1 MFTAASGFTAA
12 LNESTAQ
19 DFLFIVEIKTNK
31 TVSAH
36 NAVSVYFSTKDIYL
50 DDSSLYIHGL
60 LTRPPVISENL
71 DIANHKASIGGFSV
85 SIIDT
90 PFVMSGFSLSKFSEF
105 LDNYNIYNR
114 GVNVFL
120 WTSGIEDIDD
130 CLKIYSGLSSGYKIN
145 NDVVSI
151 NVENSTSTVH
161 KSLPQSIITQAD
173 KQGTAPIPADSLGKV
188 KPIVYGDHTFNFNHA
203 TRTTCTFDQSNS
215 LVPMVYLGLDDDNKK
230 RWIISHHE
238 LNSIGKL
245 WGYDSNLG
253 RYVELR
259 AYTTV
264 SNSASGAIIKHDFGE
279 YFYDYWFG
287 SGDFTD
293 ILLENDASNRERISD
308 QLTSTTSTINHEFDS
323 GGQDRQDQQYF
334 AYNPSISDDD
344 IIEVAVF
351 AFTSI
356 QTSGSP
362 TYTINSVDLSGIGVT
377 STVQACGTLAA
388 TAAGASA
395 NVRWDTAGACIIT
408 ISQIFKRVKYLPSS
422 HLPLFAEC
430 KGREASSTVA
440 GHFSGLSTGDLLERP
455 AQIADSILYDEL
467 GQTVDTTSFQAV
479 DTELSS
485 WKMNF
490 SLNKPLSSQKIL
502 DALAFQS
509 KSFIYFNDVNTISMD
524 TFYASDSTDFDDIN
538 LDDVKL
544 HSLKISQTSLR
555 KMTNDIILNYRK
567 QGTGALQE
575 VLERINDTA
584 GGGSID
590 QYNATQEKV
599 INADYI
605 ADTTTAG
612 LLADHWVKTGVKT
625 SGAFWTVLRD
635 VVEFKTS
642 NLIRDPKATK
652 FFLAEITD
660 VFEFDHTVWD
670 DQQLCNGVSWSG
682 KKFKIISITRGLDG
696 LKIKGV
702 EL

>member
-1 MFTAASGFTAA
+1 MFTASSGFNTA
-12 LNESTAQ
+12 LNESAAQ
-19 DFLFIVEIKTNK
+19 DFLLIVEVKTNK
-31 TVSAH
+31 NVSAY
-36 NAVSVYFSTKDIYL
+36 NAVSVYFSTRDIRL
-50 DDSSLYIHGL
+50 ADSSLDVHGL

-71 DIANHKASIGGFSV
+71 DIANHTASIGGFSI
-85 SIIDT
+85 SIMDT
-90 PFVMSGFSLSKFSEF
+90 PFVARGFSLSKFSGI
-105 LDNYNIYNR
+105 LDDYNIYNR

-120 WTSGIEDIDD
+120 WTEGVTDIDD
-130 CLKIYSGLSSGYKIN
+130 CLKIYSGISSGYKIN
-145 NDVVSI
+145 NDIVSI
-151 NVENSTSTVH
+151 SVENSTSTVH
-161 KSLPQSIITQAD
+161 KALPQSIITQAD
-173 KQGTAPIPADSLGKV
+173 KQGTAPIPAKSLGKT

-245 WGYDSNLG
+245 WGFDSNLG

-259 AYTTV
+259 DYTTV
-264 SNSASGAIIKHDFGE
+264 SNSSSGAIIKHDFGE

-293 ILLENDASNRERISD
+293 IVGANDTDNRERISD
-308 QLTSTTSTINHEFDS
+308 QLANTQATINHEFE
-323 GGQDRQDQQYF
+323 GPNERQDQQYF
-334 AYNPSISDDD
+334 PYNPSISDDD
-344 IIEVAVF
+344 IIEVAGF
-351 AFTSI
+351 AFSSI

-362 TYTINSVDLSGIGVT
+362 TYTINSVDLSGTGVT
-377 STVQACGTLAA
+377 TTIQACGTLAA
-388 TAAGASA
+388 TVAGASA
-395 NVRWDTAGACIIT
+395 NVQWNTVGACIIS
-408 ISQIFKRVKYLPSS
+408 ISQIFKRIKYLPSS

-430 KGREASSTVA
+430 KGREASATVA
-440 GHFSGLSTGDLLERP
+440 GHFSGLSTGDLLETP
-455 AQIADSILYDEL
+455 AQIADSIIYDEL
-467 GQTVDTTSFQAV
+467 NQTVDTTSFQAV
-479 DTELSS
+479 DTELAS
-485 WKMNF
+485 WKMNMV
-490 SLNKPLSSQKIL
+490 LNKQKSSQKIL

-524 TFYASDSTDFDDIN
+524 TFFASNSTNFDDIN

-544 HSLKISQTSLR
+544 YSLKISQTSLR
-555 KMTNDIILNYRK
+555 KITNDIILNYRK
-567 QGTGALQE
+567 QGTGDLQE
-575 VLERINDTA
+575 VIERINDTT

-599 INADYI
+599 IDADYI

-625 SGAFWTVLRD
+625 SGAFWTVLRN
-635 VVEFKTS
+635 VVEFTTS
-642 NLIRDPKATK
+642 NLIRDPAATK

-670 DQQLCNGVSWSG
+670 AQRLCNGVSWSA

>member
-1 MFTAASGFTAA
+1 MFTATSGFNAA
-12 LNESTAQ
+12 LNKSTAQ

-50 DDSSLYIHGL
+50 ADSSLYVHGL
-60 LTRPPVISENL
+60 LTKPPVISENL
-71 DIANHKASIGGFSV
+71 DIANHKASIGGFNI

-120 WTSGIEDIDD
+120 WTNGVEDIDD
-130 CLKIYSGLSSGYKIN
+130 WLKIYSGLSSGYKIN

-203 TRTTCTFDQSNS
+203 TRTSCTFDQSNS

-245 WGYDSNLG
+245 WGFDSNLG

-259 AYTTV
+259 TYTTV

-287 SGDFTD
+287 SGEFTD
-293 ILLENDASNRERISD
+293 ILGYDDTSYVERISD
-308 QLTSTTSTINHEFDS
+308 QLANTFATIDHEFDAS
-323 GGQDRQDQQYF
+323 TNERQDQHYF

-351 AFTSI
+351 AFTTI
-356 QTSGSP
+356 RTSGSP
-362 TYTINSVDLSGIGVT
+362 TYTINSVDLSGIGEP

-395 NVRWDTAGACIIT
+395 NVRWDTVGACIIA
-408 ISQIFKRVKYLPSS
+408 IAQIFKRIKYLPTA

-524 TFYASDSTDFDDIN
+524 TFYASDSTDFDDIT

-575 VLERINDTA
+575 VVERINDSA

-642 NLIRDPKATK
+642 NLIRDPAATK